1 MLNMIWELQ
10 SARGEELSHRDAA
23 QSARMHS
30 LAKGFEVPD
39 KWYYDFITHIA
50 GRSSDVEK

>member
-1 MLNMIWELQ
+1 
-10 SARGEELSHRDAA
+10 LSHRDAT

-30 LAKGFEVPD
+30 LAKGFEVLD

>member
-1 MLNMIWELQ
+1 MIWELQ
-10 SARGEELSHRDAA
+10 SAGGEELSHREAT

-39 KWYYDFITHIA
+39 KWYYDFMAHIA

>member
-10 SARGEELSHRDAA
+10 SARGEELSHRDAT

-39 KWYYDFITHIA
+39 KWYYDFMAHIA